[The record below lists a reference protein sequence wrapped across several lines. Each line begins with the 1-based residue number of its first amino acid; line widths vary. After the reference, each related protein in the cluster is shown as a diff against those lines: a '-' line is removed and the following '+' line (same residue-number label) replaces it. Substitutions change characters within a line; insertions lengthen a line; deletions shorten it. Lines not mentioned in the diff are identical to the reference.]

1 MNYTLYTLV
10 DITETG
16 EHHGPDEK
24 SVNQQ
29 ANYNTVIQVLGL
41 RANPA
46 PIKTISHHESVK
58 DIEFG
63 SRFRCVQRY
72 WQFEFEIEY
81 GAPPLEDI
89 LDDFDLVPVIDGLD
103 ETVKLAPAIFSSK
116 DPKNK
121 NTVIL
126 SDNDQPDLE

>member
-58 DIEFG
+58 DIDFG
-63 SRFRCVQRY
+63 TRFRGVQRY

-89 LDDFDLVPVIDGLD
+89 LDDFDLVPVIDSLD

-116 DPKNK
+116 DSKNK
-121 NTVIL
+121 NVVIVP
-126 SDNDQPDLE
+126 DNDTPDFE